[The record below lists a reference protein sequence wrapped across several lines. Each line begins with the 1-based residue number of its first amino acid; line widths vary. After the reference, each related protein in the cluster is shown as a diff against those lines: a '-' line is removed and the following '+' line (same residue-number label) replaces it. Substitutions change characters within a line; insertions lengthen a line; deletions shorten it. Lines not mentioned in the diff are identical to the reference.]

1 MAVVVPRSQLG
12 RLASLPGVDRVY
24 PSVRY
29 RTQLDRSPQQIGA
42 PALWGPGLTTAGQG
56 MKIAIIDEG
65 IDQTHPFFSPA
76 GYTMP
81 AGYPKGQTAYT
92 NAKVIVA
99 RAFPPARPVWKHA
112 AKPFDPELSSH
123 GTHVAGIAAGNANTL
138 AEGARIS
145 GVAPRAYLGNYK
157 ALTIPTDAD
166 VGLDGNSPELVA
178 AIEAAVAD
186 GMDVINMSLGEP
198 EIEPSRDIVVQALA
212 AAARAGVVSV
222 VAAGNDYADFGRG
235 SVGSPGSSPEAITVG
250 AVTTTRSGADDVV
263 ASFSS
268 SGPTPL
274 SLRLKPEVSAPGVS
288 ILSAAPGASRTRRC
302 PGPAWPHRTSRER
315 SRSCSSATRPGRP
328 LRSSRRSRSRATR
341 RSRTTSSRR
350 SSRPC
355 AAAAASSTCRAPTTR
370 SSSRRP
376 SRSRSGSSGPGA
388 NVTQSVELTDAG
400 GGAGAWT
407 VTVER
412 QTAAT
417 GVTLS
422 VAADRD
428 RPRPAARV
436 RHDDDRARRR
446 ALRLHRPHAR
456 RRAAPD
462 PLLVPHGRARARQR
476 RHGPRCAAPAST
488 PRRRRA
494 APAASRATAIP
505 SARPGFGFA
514 TELPGP
520 ERVFRVTLAR
530 PATNFGVVV
539 TSRAKNVRVE
549 PRIVLAGDERR
560 LTGYAALPFNL
571 NPYLRTF
578 GDPVLAAG
586 TILPAAGAYDV
597 VFDSPSAASAGAFS
611 FRYWLNDT
619 TPPSRRAPDEV
630 RQARRAARRR
640 RLRPRRRRRSGLARR
655 EGRRRGAA
663 RPLRRR
669 TGAHLDRGPR
679 ARASTCSGSRSPT
692 TRRRGTWRTSA
703 RSCRTRASS
712 RRPSSVRLAR
722 NPGVRRPLARRYGP
736 VTTLRERPSQ
746 ANGQG
751 GNDAPLPVG
760 GHARRRRA
768 GCRHAGPRR
777 RRGRARRL
785 GIRGLGR
792 RPVEHERDD
801 ERRDDP
807 RLRRQEPRRAGRVA
821 RSEPERIDLGAPRSH
836 SASRRPARRPSA
848 RTCSSSTPP
857 SRTASSRSSRPGT
870 SSSST
875 RTSGRRSPA
884 STSASRRTRPCRR
897 RTSRTS
903 SSRTR
908 TGSCC
913 SGSRP
918 TTRRTRSRS
927 SRAPRSTSRTGRR
940 RRERRGRIPCSGRT
954 TRPSARSSTR
964 RAGSRS

>member
-1 MAVVVPRSQLG
+1 MSRSRPDPRARKPRPTERLVEVVVGLSQEPLASTRTLASGRGLHARTIASAQHALETQIADSIPAAQIRWRYRLVANGMAVVLPRSQLG

-42 PALWGPGLTTAGQG
+42 PALWGPSLTNAGQG

-112 AKPFDPELSSH
+112 AKPFDPEFSSH
-123 GTHVAGIAAGNANTL
+123 GTHVAGIAAGNANTV
-138 AEGARIS
+138 AEGSRIS

-222 VAAGNDYADFGRG
+222 VAAGNDFADFGRG
-235 SVGSPGSSPEAITVG
+235 SVGSPGSAPDAITVA
-250 AVTTTRSGADDVV
+250 AVSTTRGGADDVV

-274 SLRLKPEVSAPGVS
+274 SLRLKPEVSAPGIS
-288 ILSAAPGASRTRRC
+288 ILSAAPGAAYSTLSGTSMAAPHVAGAVALLLQRH
-302 PGPAWPHRTSRER
+302 PAWTPAQVKAALALTGDPAFADDLKSEELSTVRGGGGVVNLPR
-315 SRSCSSATRPGRP
+315 ADNP
-328 LRSSRRSRSRATR
+328 LVF
-341 RSRTTSSRR
+341 
-350 SSRPC
+350 
-355 AAAAASSTCRAPTTR
+355 AAPVALSF
-370 SSSRRP
+370 
-376 SRSRSGSSGPGA
+376 GLVGPGA
-388 NVTQSVELTDAG
+388 NVDAVG
-400 GGAGAWT
+400 RAHRRRRRRRRPWT

-422 VAADRD
+422 
-428 RPRPAARV
+428 
-436 RHDDDRARRR
+436 
-446 ALRLHRPHAR
+446 
-456 RRAAPD
+456 
-462 PLLVPHGRARARQR
+462 
-476 RHGPRCAAPAST
+476 
-488 PRRRRA
+488 RRRRRSPSPARCPVSVTTTTAPDAELSGYVVLTRGTERRRIPYWFRTGTPALGNA
-494 APAASRATAIP
+494 ARTPLRRAGVYSSTTKGGTTRVTRYRYP
-505 SARPGFGFA
+505 ERPTGFGFA

-539 TSRAKNVRVE
+539 TSRARNVRVE

-611 FRYWLNDT
+611 FRYWVNDL
-619 TPPSRRAPDEV
+619 TPP
-630 RQARRAARRR
+630 AAT
-640 RLRPRRRRRSGLARR
+640 LRTKSVKLGAQLVVAVSD
-655 EGRRRGAA
+655 RGAGVDPA
-663 RPLRRR
+663 SLVVKVDGAEQTRPLRRR
-669 TGAHLDRGPR
+669 TGAHLDRGPEP
-679 ARASTCSGSRSPT
+679 RASTCSGSRSPT

-703 RSCRTRASS
+703 RSCRTRAS
-712 RRPSSVRLAR
+712 
-722 NPGVRRPLARRYGP
+722 
-736 VTTLRERPSQ
+736 
-746 ANGQG
+746 
-751 GNDAPLPVG
+751 
-760 GHARRRRA
+760 
-768 GCRHAGPRR
+768 
-777 RRGRARRL
+777 
-785 GIRGLGR
+785 
-792 RPVEHERDD
+792 
-801 ERRDDP
+801 
-807 RLRRQEPRRAGRVA
+807 
-821 RSEPERIDLGAPRSH
+821 
-836 SASRRPARRPSA
+836 
-848 RTCSSSTPP
+848 
-857 SRTASSRSSRPGT
+857 
-870 SSSST
+870 
-875 RTSGRRSPA
+875 
-884 STSASRRTRPCRR
+884 
-897 RTSRTS
+897 
-903 SSRTR
+903 
-908 TGSCC
+908 
-913 SGSRP
+913 
-918 TTRRTRSRS
+918 
-927 SRAPRSTSRTGRR
+927 
-940 RRERRGRIPCSGRT
+940 
-954 TRPSARSSTR
+954 
-964 RAGSRS
+964 